1 MLAGIV
7 IIIVVAVSI
16 LIYNAFKAQWQD
28 RWKEPEVSF
37 PIEWKQVLLEYVE
50 FYEYLNVEDRAL
62 FEYKI
67 QEFLLNCQV
76 VGKDIEVIDQDRV
89 LVAASAI
96 IPVFR
101 ITSWRYTN
109 LYEVHLVSN
118 AFDFHLNTKGPNR
131 SVLGMVGNGDL
142 EGKMVLSKKALY
154 LGFINN
160 TDKKNTA
167 IHEFVHLIDKKDGK
181 IDGIPKVLLD
191 EVNIIPWMELVAS
204 KMSEINNDDSDI
216 NDYGGT
222 SEIEFFTVTSE
233 YFFERPRLLRRKHTE
248 LYTMLEEIYRQKM
261 THHGLKEK

>member
-1 MLAGIV
+1 M
-7 IIIVVAVSI
+7 IVVAISV
-16 LIYNAFKAQWQD
+16 LIYNVFKAQLQD
-28 RWKEPEVSF
+28 SWKVPEISF
-37 PIEWKQVLLEYVE
+37 PEEWRNVLNEYVE
-50 FYEYLNVEDRAL
+50 FYKYLNLEDQAL
-62 FEYKI
+62 FEYKT

-76 VGKDIEVIDQDRV
+76 IGRDIEVNNQDKV
-89 LVAASAI
+89 LIAASAI

-101 ITSWRYTN
+101 LAHWRYTN
-109 LYEVHLVSN
+109 LDEVHLVSN
-118 AFDFHLNTKGPNR
+118 AFDFQLNTKGPNR

-167 IHEFVHLIDKKDGK
+167 IHEFVHLIDKKDGE
-181 IDGIPKVLLD
+181 IDGIPKVLMD

-204 KMSEINNDDSDI
+204 KMGEINNDDSDI

-233 YFFERPRLLRRKHTE
+233 YFFERPRLLRRKHPE
-248 LYTMLEEIYRQKM
+248 LYNMLEDIYRQKM
-261 THHGLKEK
+261 AHHGLKEK